1 MKGLSLFSGM
11 GGDTLG
17 MKQAGVDVVIYSE
30 WKKTFQKTHEENFP
44 DSKLIGDDIR
54 TIKDETFQKYKG
66 DIDIIFAGFPCQGF
80 SHAGKKDPEDE
91 RNNLFR
97 HFIRSVKC
105 IQPKYA
111 IGENVVGL
119 LTKKTQDNV
128 LYIDAIRYAFREI
141 GYNMIYKVYE
151 ATDVGVPQKRKRLIM
166 VAMKDDIP
174 DELPAFSQ
182 ETTPN
187 LRSIIKFD
195 PNGCVEVPEFDF
207 TKLPSECVLIGEN
220 INEDVNAHPY
230 LISKIGGGEYKDKKW
245 DCLYSFGKRDS
256 PIHLEI
262 IDIRSPA
269 KTVICTYGHQPRM
282 VVPQKVGNKYY
293 VRSMTPDE
301 LKIIQGFP
309 SDYIL
314 HGNQSDKVTQVGN
327 AVPPLLVKDI
337 VCWLINKHG

>member
-17 MKQAGVDVVIYSE
+17 MKQAGVEVVIYSE
-30 WKKTFQKTHEENFP
+30 WKLPFQKTHELNFP
-44 DSKLIGDDIR
+44 NSKLIGGDIISI
-54 TIKDETFQKYKG
+54 TDENFQEYRG
-66 DIDIIFAGFPCQGF
+66 TIDIIFAGFPCQGF
-80 SHAGKKDPEDE
+80 SNAGKKNPEDE

-119 LTKKTQDNV
+119 LTKKTQDGV
-128 LYIDAIRYAFREI
+128 LYIDAIRNAFNEI
-141 GYNMIYKVYE
+141 GYNMIHKVYE
-151 ATDVGVPQKRKRLIM
+151 ATSVGVPQKRKRLIM
-166 VAMKDDIP
+166 VAMKGETP
-174 DELPAFSQ
+174 DELPDFSQ
-182 ETTPN
+182 ETSPN

-195 PNGCVEVPEFDF
+195 PDGCVEVPEFDF
-207 TKLPSECVLIGEN
+207 TKLPSECILNGDHV
-220 INEDVNAHPY
+220 NEDVKAHPY
-230 LISKIGGGEYKDKKW
+230 LISKLGGGEYNDKNW

-269 KTVICTYGHQPRM
+269 KTIICTYGHQPRM

-309 SDYIL
+309 SDYII

-327 AVPPLLVKDI
+327 AVPPPLVKEI
-337 VCWLINKHG
+337 VDWLINKYG